1 MRSWPFVSC
10 TPPSVWMPNI
20 ECLLI
25 APRPFIAAGAATASR
40 NRTWRLPR
48 SPCDTQSPGQLP
60 RAERPDM
67 RLPKFRSDQLA
78 VVLIVGLLLIG
89 LAVWRS
95 VTLYG

>member
-1 MRSWPFVSC
+1 
-10 TPPSVWMPNI
+10 
-20 ECLLI
+20 
-25 APRPFIAAGAATASR
+25 
-40 NRTWRLPR
+40 
-48 SPCDTQSPGQLP
+48 
-60 RAERPDM
+60 M